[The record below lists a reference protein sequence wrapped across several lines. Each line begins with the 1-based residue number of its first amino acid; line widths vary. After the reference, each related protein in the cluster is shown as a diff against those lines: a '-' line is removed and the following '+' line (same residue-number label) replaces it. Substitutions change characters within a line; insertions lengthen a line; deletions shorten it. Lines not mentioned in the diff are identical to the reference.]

1 MDADDDTLYITNFDR
16 NGPGIACIS
25 LGGLIGAL
33 SYGSIRLGASLRRRH
48 AILGIIFG
56 APLIL
61 GAWAHSPWQLGV
73 LLGVAGLAVTPLYI
87 NAYLMMDADIPRSA
101 IHEANTWVPVGNDVG
116 YIIGLAVAGWF
127 SRHNQLH
134 AILISLSLAALLLLA
149 YSLTH
154 LRSRT
159 STAAVT
165 GEDRALPSPTP

>member
-1 MDADDDTLYITNFDR
+1 M
-16 NGPGIACIS
+16 
-25 LGGLIGAL
+25 GAQ
-33 SYGSIRLGASLRRRH
+33 
-48 AILGIIFG
+48 
-56 APLIL
+56 PL
-61 GAWAHSPWQLGV
+61 QLGV

-154 LRSRT
+154 LRSRI